1 MFPIKII
8 NNYIKINN
16 MFTKIR
22 LMAYFISIFLLLSST
37 CLLTQDFL
45 LFVTAQEENDDET
58 NSIPSNLTQ
67 FVINIREIST
77 YTEKNLIALLSSEND
92 VQVKRVD
99 LSEAVIQPGQEDSF
113 SPNKMIDV
121 PITMNKPIEPGSEIY
136 ACVIQLGS
144 DSFSQ
149 SIECKIAYFSPTAS
163 GEPQKII
170 VPL

>member
-1 MFPIKII
+1 M
-8 NNYIKINN
+8 
-16 MFTKIR
+16 M
-22 LMAYFISIFLLLSST
+22 LVAYFMSIFLLLSSSG
-37 CLLTQDFL
+37 LLTQDFL
-45 LFVTAQEENDDET
+45 LFAIAQEEENDET
-58 NSIPSNLTQ
+58 NSIPSTTNLTQ
-67 FVINIREIST
+67 FIINIREISS
-77 YTEKNLIALLSSEND
+77 YTEENLIALLSSEND

-99 LSEAVIQPGQEDSF
+99 LSEAVIQPGQEESF

-136 ACVIQLGS
+136 ACVIQLSS

-149 SIECKIAYFSPTAS
+149 SIECNIAYFSPTAS